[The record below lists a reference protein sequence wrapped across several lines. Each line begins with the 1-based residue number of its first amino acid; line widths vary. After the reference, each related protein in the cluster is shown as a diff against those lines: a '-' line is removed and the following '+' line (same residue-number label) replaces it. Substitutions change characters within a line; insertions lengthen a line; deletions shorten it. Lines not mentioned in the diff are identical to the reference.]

1 MSDIKLDQKII
12 QHLLSSYSLDE
23 SELLRLLDDLSGAF
37 DCTVESYIQKRH
49 LNLQREGKKNAE
61 IYELLQKDIKAMRFQ
76 GPELSIR
83 QIRRIIY
90 G

>member
-1 MSDIKLDQKII
+1 MSDIKLNQEFL
-12 QHLLSSYSLDE
+12 QHLLSSYPLDE

-37 DCTVESYIQKRH
+37 DYTVESYIQEKH
-49 LNLQREGKKNAE
+49 LSLQREGKKNAV
-61 IYELLQKDIKAMRFQ
+61 IYEILQKEIKAMRFQ